1 MTHSPG
7 LCVIRFVPLVLF
19 HKDFMGA
26 AGSVDLLQIDLAVPV
41 VVHIQDDLIEALFFH
56 DIVRA
61 VALTVAA
68 EVDGAWDRED
78 CRIRGILETVSDIV
92 ETGGNGQEDGQML

>member
-1 MTHSPG
+1 MPNNRYNDIMG
-7 LCVIRFVPLVLF
+7 IPL
-19 HKDFMGA
+19 HMWYGIA
-26 AGSVDLLQIDLAVPV
+26 
-41 VVHIQDDLIEALFFH
+41 
-56 DIVRA
+56 
-61 VALTVAA
+61 VAA